1 VVKSDGLGGKREVNM
16 CGGNTGNCI
25 QYFVNGCCVPYC
37 ACCVVNRIVFI
48 DVSFKCLVCIVV
60 SCLVHLVV
68 ILCVFEYLSILSVLI
83 FHEVNGKY

>member
-1 VVKSDGLGGKREVNM
+1 LL
-16 CGGNTGNCI
+16 T
-25 QYFVNGCCVPYC
+25 GCCVPYC

-60 SCLVHLVV
+60 SWIVCMAVV
-68 ILCVFEYLSILSVLI
+68 VLCILWLSYVYLSILSVLI